1 MKKLILFLFLST
13 SLFCFGQG
21 KSALKDIQSIKF
33 YGVDYSQVKIFGADE
48 SPAQFKDAFRRINEL
63 FITEAKKYNV
73 GKQLK
78 KEVTE
83 ISLDA
88 VNQVNEN
95 IDLTELMT
103 AKREYTLSKE
113 QIKAA
118 INALPIQKTPGVG
131 MVFIAQFLD
140 KSNNRGTYEVVFF
153 NTETKEIIEEWITDG
168 KARGFG
174 LRNYW
179 ARGNFTVDMDWK
191 NNVLNK
197 AIIRSNIGG
206 TFRIRSYV
214 PLKGKG
220 LKQVNGKEC
229 SNRLFATTP
238 IKQPL
243 VAKGVSAQSPKLQ
256 KVYEYDIETKPGKTY
271 IVNTIEGKQ

>member
-48 SPAQFKDAFRRINEL
+48 SPVQFKDAFRRINEL

-78 KEVTE
+78 
-83 ISLDA
+83 
-88 VNQVNEN
+88 
-95 IDLTELMT
+95 
-103 AKREYTLSKE
+103 YTLSKE

-179 ARGNFTVDMDWK
+179 AGSIYS
-191 NNVLNK
+191 
-197 AIIRSNIGG
+197 A
-206 TFRIRSYV
+206 
-214 PLKGKG
+214 LK
-220 LKQVNGKEC
+220 
-229 SNRLFATTP
+229 
-238 IKQPL
+238 
-243 VAKGVSAQSPKLQ
+243 KL
-256 KVYEYDIETKPGKTY
+256 
-271 IVNTIEGKQ
+271 